1 MLPWKWA
8 RTQKKNFIF
17 NILNPLTN
25 SIADLYCQSLWN
37 HMFYNEK
44 SFYVVHMF
52 YQRKHKRK
60 ATGIHRQMKGPVAE
74 RKQIF
79 TRVSSSQQYKKIKI
93 TKKKKKEEKG
103 EAPNSFIFTSIL
115 KSPSQAQTTS
125 LPNFLYYKGGF
136 RKTSTDHY
144 HPNTSRVWIRVA
156 LIRVWM
162 HWVFSIVSKDNILQ
176 LLVGLS
182 LAPKPNLLWINAVF
196 EVNKHKF
203 IRISALKSL

>member
-1 MLPWKWA
+1 MDVYKHEYTKIIIHGMLPWKWA

-60 ATGIHRQMKGPVAE
+60 ATGIHRQMKGTVAE

-93 TKKKKKEEKG
+93 TKKKKKGKGRGSKLFYFYVYPEK
-103 EAPNSFIFTSIL
+103 SISSTNNQPA
-115 KSPSQAQTTS
+115 KFS
-125 LPNFLYYKGGF
+125 LL
-136 RKTSTDHY
+136 
-144 HPNTSRVWIRVA
+144 
-156 LIRVWM
+156 
-162 HWVFSIVSKDNILQ
+162 
-176 LLVGLS
+176 
-182 LAPKPNLLWINAVF
+182 
-196 EVNKHKF
+196 
-203 IRISALKSL
+203 